1 MNNYRGITYFKF
13 LDNRFF
19 HWLFKKYFCG
29 KNIHL
34 FDECESLDDHTL
46 YCDACGLTVNI
57 ESIEEEEHLLARLE
71 RLRVIE
77 ERQSTPEFEELVH
90 PLLRTI
96 SILSGKKSLT
106 DDQIIEFKEARKK
119 LKKAYEDTEAPEA

>member
-13 LDNRFF
+13 LDNRFS

-57 ESIEEEEHLLARLE
+57 ESIEEEKDVLKRLE
-71 RLRVIE
+71 G
-77 ERQSTPEFEELVH
+77 
-90 PLLRTI
+90 PL
-96 SILSGKKSLT
+96 
-106 DDQIIEFKEARKK
+106 
-119 LKKAYEDTEAPEA
+119 EAPEA